1 MHGEDWTAVRFTYA
15 GGMRIAKLSARVL
28 IGALFVGHGTQKLK
42 GWFGG
47 PGIEGMT
54 AGMEQMGMRPGRRNA
69 YAAGLS
75 ETVGGTLLALGLCTP
90 LASAMLTG
98 TMLVAI
104 EKVHRANGPW
114 ASNGGWEY
122 NAVLIAAALAFAEN
136 GPGEVSLDR
145 LLGLERPGV
154 GTALAAAGLG
164 AGAAAATLAAARA
177 ATPAEPSRTG
187 PAA

>member
-1 MHGEDWTAVRFTYA
+1 
-15 GGMRIAKLSARVL
+15 MRLAKLSTRVL

-54 AGMEQMGMRPGRRNA
+54 AGMEQMGMHPPKRNA

-75 ETVGGTLLALGLCTP
+75 ETVGGGLLALGLFTP
-90 LASAMLTG
+90 FAASVLTG

-114 ASNGGWEY
+114 VSGGGWEY

-136 GPGEVSLDR
+136 GPGDVSLDHA
-145 LLGLERPGV
+145 LGIERSGALT
-154 GTALAAAGLG
+154 GLAAA
-164 AGAAAATLAAARA
+164 AVGAAAAYGALESAKAAAPR
-177 ATPAEPSRTG
+177 S
-187 PAA
+187 

>member
-1 MHGEDWTAVRFTYA
+1 
-15 GGMRIAKLSARVL
+15 MRLAKLTSRVL

-54 AGMEQMGMRPGRRNA
+54 AGMEQMGMHPPRRNA

-75 ETVGGTLLALGLCTP
+75 ETVGGGLLALGLFTP
-90 LASAMLTG
+90 LAASMLSG

-104 EKVHRANGPW
+104 EKVHRGNGAW
-114 ASNGGWEY
+114 VSNGGWEY
-122 NAVLIAAALAFAEN
+122 NAVLIAAVLAFAED
-136 GPGEVSLDR
+136 GPGDVSLDHV
-145 LLGLERPGV
+145 LGTERSGASTAL
-154 GTALAAAGLG
+154 GAAALAAAAAYG
-164 AGAAAATLAAARA
+164 ALSAAKKAA
-177 ATPAEPSRTG
+177 

>member
-1 MHGEDWTAVRFTYA
+1 
-15 GGMRIAKLSARVL
+15 MRLAKPLTRVL
-28 IGALFVGHGTQKLK
+28 IGTLFVGHGTQKLK

-54 AGMEQMGMRPGRRNA
+54 AGMEQMGMRPPRRNA

-75 ETVGGTLLALGLCTP
+75 ETVGGSLLALGLFTP
-90 LASAMLTG
+90 LAASMLTG

-122 NAVLIAAALAFAEN
+122 NAVLIAAALAFAET
-136 GPGEVSLDR
+136 GPGSLSLDR
-145 LLGLERPGV
+145 ALGLERAGLAP
-154 GTALAAAGLG
+154 ALAAAAL
-164 AGAAAATLAAARA
+164 GAAAAYGTLELAKGSADQ
-177 ATPAEPSRTG
+177 PA
-187 PAA
+187 